1 MLWRDRVRGIE
12 IEPSLYAADFANLVS
27 PASIAHRPGIGA
39 ACVSRSYESPIQ
51 PAGRGR

>member
-27 PASIAHRPGIGA
+27 PASIARRPDIGA
-39 ACVSRSYESPIQ
+39 ACVNRSHESMIQ
-51 PAGRGR
+51 PPGR